1 MHRVQSTPRAVLQVA
16 TATLLAAA
24 CTATGP
30 PASTPGALPSSTT
43 SAGGT
48 FTATT
53 STAST
58 ASTASPPSP
67 VSTSSSATGQPTSAA
82 ALPTLLQFTA
92 TTVDSK
98 PFDGA
103 ALYGRKTVLWFWA
116 PWCTV
121 CARNASGVRSAATAL
136 GPDVSVIGVAGLS
149 SSADDMRGF
158 VQRGGLENVTNLADT
173 TGDLY
178 SRFGVTQQ
186 DTYVFISPDGSA
198 KTVNGYSSTVDI
210 VGLAGKAFG

>member
-1 MHRVQSTPRAVLQVA
+1 MQRVQSAPRAVLTVA
-16 TATLLAAA
+16 AATLLVAA
-24 CTATGP
+24 CTASGP
-30 PASTPGALPSSTT
+30 PPAATPAAPSSSTT
-43 SAGGT
+43 SHGGT
-48 FTATT
+48 STATT

-58 ASTASPPSP
+58 SSTSSTASTAS
-67 VSTSSSATGQPTSAA
+67 TATGQPTSAA
-82 ALPTLLQFTA
+82 ALPALLQFTA
-92 TTVDSK
+92 TTVDGK

-103 ALYGRKTVLWFWA
+103 ALQGRKTVLWFWA

-121 CARNASGVRSAATAL
+121 CARNAGSVRSAATAL
-136 GPDVSVIGVAGLS
+136 GPAVKVIGVAGLS

-158 VQRGGLENVTNLADT
+158 VQRGGLQTITNLADT

-186 DTYVFISPDGSA
+186 DTYVFVSPDGSA

-210 VGLAGKAFG
+210 VGLAGKTFG

>member
-1 MHRVQSTPRAVLQVA
+1 MHRVQFAPRAVLTVA
-16 TATLLAAA
+16 TATLLVTA

-30 PASTPGALPSSTT
+30 QTSTPGAFPGSTT

-48 FTATT
+48 PTATI
-53 STAST
+53 
-58 ASTASPPSP
+58 
-67 VSTSSSATGQPTSAA
+67 STSSIASSASTSNTATGQPTSAA
-82 ALPTLLQFTA
+82 ALPALLQFTA
-92 TTVDSK
+92 TTVDGK

-103 ALYGRKTVLWFWA
+103 ALYGHKTVLWFWA

-121 CARNASGVRSAATAL
+121 CARNAGGVRSAATAL
-136 GPDVSVIGVAGLS
+136 GPDVEVIGVAGLS

-158 VQRGGLENVTNLADT
+158 VQRGGLQNVTNLADT

-178 SRFGVTQQ
+178 ARFGVTQQ
-186 DTYVFISPDGSA
+186 DTYVFVSPDGSA

-210 VGLAGKAFG
+210 VGLAGKVLG